1 MDDFQLKLLT
11 KRSYQEL
18 SKDEKELMNEWCASE
33 EEFHGLKS
41 LFSVVESLRISFNED
56 MNTKKQ
62 LDELFES
69 KYKTSNGFDWRSFL
83 FPKGIIFFRQPSF
96 QLAFGVILILGVSI
110 FYVNQSP
117 VQLAKN
123 EVQKS
128 QTKKSKSEIVKST
141 DEKTKVV
148 VTDSESNIAMNQ
160 QTANNFGIDEIV
172 PPIVPEEKFEMLERP
187 ATAVILNDEGV
198 SQTYAMD
205 NLVSE
210 QDMDFK
216 SIPIQPVSSNPSVL
230 DNLFTT
236 Y

>member
-1 MDDFQLKLLT
+1 
-11 KRSYQEL
+11 
-18 SKDEKELMNEWCASE
+18 
-33 EEFHGLKS
+33 
-41 LFSVVESLRISFNED
+41 

>member
-1 MDDFQLKLLT
+1 M
-11 KRSYQEL
+11 
-18 SKDEKELMNEWCASE
+18 
-33 EEFHGLKS
+33 
-41 LFSVVESLRISFNED
+41 
-56 MNTKKQ
+56 
-62 LDELFES
+62 
-69 KYKTSNGFDWRSFL
+69 
-83 FPKGIIFFRQPSF
+83 
-96 QLAFGVILILGVSI
+96 

-128 QTKKSKSEIVKST
+128 EKKKSKSDSENKKMKGEKILETSSELESKAIVNERNDINYGT
-141 DEKTKVV
+141 DE
-148 VTDSESNIAMNQ
+148 IA
-160 QTANNFGIDEIV
+160 
-172 PPIVPEEKFEMLERP
+172 PPIVLEEKFEMLERP